1 MNSASNGS
9 PVDYP
14 VVEINGVQ
22 FKVKFGLGALYRL
35 ERFGISAQDLSG
47 TIERDV
53 AAGRNLQTL
62 FAILAAA
69 LGTEDASG
77 SWKPIGLTPEA
88 LADMLPTEKLGEL
101 SAAIS
106 LASGKVSPVE
116 TVATLPATET
126 AMPQ

>member
-1 MNSASNGS
+1 MSNALNGS

-14 VVEINGVQ
+14 SVEINGVR
-22 FKVKFGLGALYRL
+22 FKVKFGLGAMYRL
-35 ERFGISAQDLSG
+35 EKFGIALQDLGG

-69 LGTEDASG
+69 LGTEDAAG
-77 SWKPIGLTPEA
+77 AWKPIGLTPEQ

-106 LASGKVSPVE
+106 IASGKVSPV
-116 TVATLPATET
+116 ATEAIPPATE
-126 AMPQ
+126 MQPQ